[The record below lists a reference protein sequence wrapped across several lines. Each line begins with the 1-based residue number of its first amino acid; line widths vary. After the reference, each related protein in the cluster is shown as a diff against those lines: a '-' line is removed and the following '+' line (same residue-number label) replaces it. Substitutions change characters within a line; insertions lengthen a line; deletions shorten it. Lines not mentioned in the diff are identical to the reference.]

1 MKRSATDIK
10 LILGILLAHVLLYIT
25 FNDKSIFWYIY
36 TAVSLLLISYSIVNE
51 KSEDDISTK
60 KYLFKAIVSGIGL
73 YLIFWIGDWFFS
85 IVSPFLENKVI
96 KTYHLLSPKWVWH
109 YFVLVFI
116 MAPGEEI
123 FWRGFIQKRIM
134 KHIQGWIAVLITAI
148 LNASV
153 FIYSGNIVLIFAALV
168 GGIVWG
174 TLYFKFKSIPL
185 VVISHLIF
193 DLLLIVVLPLH

>member
-1 MKRSATDIK
+1 MKRSAADIK

-25 FNDKSIFWYIY
+25 FHDKSIFWYIY

-51 KSEDDISTK
+51 KTDDDVSTK
-60 KYLFKAIVSGIGL
+60 KYLFKGIISGIGL
-73 YLIFWIGDWFFS
+73 YLVFWIGDWFFS
-85 IVSPFLENKVI
+85 IVSSYLENKVI
-96 KTYHLLSPKWVWH
+96 KTYDLLSPKWVWH

-123 FWRGFIQKRIM
+123 FWRGFIQKRLM
-134 KHIQGWIAVLITAI
+134 KQIQGWIPVLITAI

-153 FIYSGNIVLIFAALV
+153 FIYSGNIVLMFAALV

-174 TLYFKFKSIPL
+174 TLYYKFKSIPL